1 MRITAQKLKEIVE
14 DAISFYNEYQS
25 NLGGSGNYGFPKD
38 YLISA
43 DIEDLDNRCFH
54 NNEILEYNNYL
65 VGAAR
70 GTFVAYKDK
79 NINVD
84 FTTSMVFNER
94 HQYIKKLPKEKK
106 VRMKDGNIK
115 TFKYVL
121 VRESF
126 KELAKHD
133 AYFYLECKDMEELP
147 EVFKDL
153 LMLPNKNKE
162 MTIIGNKLKS
172 FKNLFRCD
180 FIDEIKFTSHN
191 LPSFETFEHLKE
203 CATPPRKIIFG
214 MNVNNFN
221 GLQKF
226 ENKKTTIDI
235 STTTNINSF
244 YGLPVHD
251 AADIFNRT
259 SLHSNSN
266 EVMEA
271 FNNYFDIITKHK
283 DLYED
288 PVKDNIMK
296 VYNPKTVAIFDMYYN
311 NMENY
316 KGIDINLINKLT
328 YHLLK

>member
-14 DAISFYNEYQS
+14 DAISFYNEYQGADG
-25 NLGGSGNYGFPKD
+25 NFNGSPRD

-43 DIEDLDNRCFH
+43 DIEDLDNPCFH

-115 TFKYVL
+115 IFKYVL

-126 KELAKHD
+126 KDLMKHN

-153 LMLPNKNKE
+153 IMLPNKNKE
-162 MTIIGNKLKS
+162 MTITGNKLKS
-172 FKNLFRCD
+172 FKNLFKCD
-180 FIDEIKFTSHN
+180 FIDDIKFTSHN
-191 LPSFETFEHLKE
+191 LPSFETFEHLTE
-203 CATPPRKIIFG
+203 CATPPRKILFG

-221 GLQKF
+221 GFQKF
-226 ENKKTTIDI
+226 ENITTTIDI
-235 STTTNINSF
+235 ATTTNINSF
-244 YGLPVHD
+244 YGLPIRYVSN
-251 AADIFNRT
+251 ILTRP
-259 SLHSNSN
+259 SLHSNSTQ
-266 EVMEA
+266 VMEE
-271 FNNYFDIITKHK
+271 FHNYFDIITKHK

-311 NMENY
+311 NTKNY
-316 KGIDINLINKLT
+316 KDVNLDLINKLT